1 MMAEANFLEA
11 KRIRPGSAAAVILLH
26 GAALTALLMAK
37 GYVPTPREF
46 TRTNIVEIAPPP
58 PPPPPKRL
66 PDPQRPTEQVTTYT
80 APPVPR
86 PVPSPFPVPPAPPAT
101 PPDLG
106 SLSSNEEVRG
116 IPEVPRADP
125 VPDPPRP
132 APTPPV
138 RVEATLVSGELQPP
152 YPASEQRMEREGTVV
167 IRLTI
172 GTNGRV
178 VAAEKVRATNDAFYA
193 ATERHALARWRFRPA
208 TLDGRPVEGRK
219 TLTVH
224 FRLDET

>member
-1 MMAEANFLEA
+1 MAEAGFLEA
-11 KRIRPGSAAAVILLH
+11 KRIRPGSAAAVVLLH
-26 GAALTALLMAK
+26 GAALAALLMAK
-37 GYVPTPREF
+37 GYVPTPRDF
-46 TRTNIVEIAPPP
+46 IDTKVIEIAPPP

-66 PDPQRPTEQVTTYT
+66 PEPRRPDQQLTTYT

-86 PVPSPFPVPPAPPAT
+86 PVPSPFPVPPAPPST

-106 SLSSNEEVRG
+106 SLSGGEEVRG

-132 APTPPV
+132 APPPV
-138 RVEATLVSGELQPP
+138 RVEAALVSGDLQPP
-152 YPASEQRMEREGTVV
+152 YPTSEQRLEREGTVV

-178 VAAEKVRATNDAFYA
+178 VAAEKVRATSDAFYA
-193 ATERHALARWRFRPA
+193 ATERHALSRWRFRPA
-208 TLDGRPVEGRK
+208 TLDGRPIEGRK